1 MKLLTKTNIYTTI
14 TTVLLFA
21 MGIFVVYQVILQKL
35 DKEVDKQ
42 LLSAKTKI
50 VTGLKAGILPNEFF
64 SNLGQKVYIKKID
77 KQTIF
82 ENKFIEYIEH
92 QSGVY
97 KSDEDILQRE
107 LLFQT
112 VVDGKAYEITVCSSL
127 SEGKKTGEY
136 IIAVVLIFLLVS
148 VIILFLLNTM
158 SLGIIM

>member
-50 VTGLKAGILPNEFF
+50 VKGLNSGILPNEFL

-82 ENKFIEYIEH
+82 EKC
-92 QSGVY
+92 
-97 KSDEDILQRE
+97 D
-107 LLFQT
+107 
-112 VVDGKAYEITVCSSL
+112 
-127 SEGKKTGEY
+127 
-136 IIAVVLIFLLVS
+136 
-148 VIILFLLNTM
+148 IILCTNVGAGDLDLQKYLF
-158 SLGIIM
+158 